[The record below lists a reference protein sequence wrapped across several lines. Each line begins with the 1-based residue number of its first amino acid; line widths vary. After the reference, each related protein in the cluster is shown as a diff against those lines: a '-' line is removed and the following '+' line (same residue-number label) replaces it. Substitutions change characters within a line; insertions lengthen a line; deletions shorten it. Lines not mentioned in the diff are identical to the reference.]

1 MFKPTYNNELDEI
14 EDCYIKETKTDVPDV
29 ELEMGDV
36 YYNSENRVLVLD
48 VENLMGITVYDAMGK
63 MVVNRELTA
72 GVKAISLDLNMGV
85 YIVNIVTDNKQSIRS
100 KIVVK

>member
-1 MFKPTYNNELDEI
+1 M
-14 EDCYIKETKTDVPDV
+14 KERIAISKKQRQMCQ
-29 ELEMGDV
+29 MGDV